1 MINILFNSNTNYLG
15 NINGNLV
22 LQIDNIKNSLINNGV
37 INFSIKDKIIK
48 LEKSKFE
55 IQDIG
60 NIQSEFRYFV
70 DNGDLIFLSENIFE
84 LKNKKEF
91 SRKFQIASKSVRNI
105 NRIYFDFEKNIDNEE
120 MAISN
125 IHFNKI
131 NKENFSEEYYIIK
144 NLQILKGLIREL
156 LI

>member
-91 SRKFQIASKSVRNI
+91 SRKFQISLKKLKNI
-105 NRIYFDFEKNIDNEE
+105 NKIFFKLEKNIDSGEISISEVYLNQIDNEQ
-120 MAISN
+120 
-125 IHFNKI
+125 
-131 NKENFSEEYYIIK
+131 FSEKIFVVK
-144 NLQILKGLIREL
+144 NIQLFKALIRDIL
-156 LI
+156 S